1 MKKIKQILRSALN
14 LKRIYTNQ
22 VVVSSLQNNVAT
34 EFYKD
39 VPSGKVLVLA
49 PHPDDEIIGCGG
61 ALLKHAKGDDKI
73 KIVYFTDGRLGFPDK
88 FKPTEKDKVELAAER
103 EQEAKN
109 LSEELKCEQ
118 VFLRYE
124 DSKLTL
130 SKNLFGFLR
139 QLISEFESDIIYT
152 PSILEPI
159 LDHNITSAVLANA
172 LQKIEKNFQ
181 IFQYELWS
189 PIFANFYLDIDDVID
204 QKQKLIE
211 YYKSQLKCR
220 DYVESSRGLARYRGS
235 IFGKSKFAE
244 SYLKT
249 DKKLFLK
256 LFELADEI

>member
-14 LKRIYTNQ
+14 LKRIYSSQ
-22 VVVSSLQNNVAT
+22 VLVSSLQNNVAT
-34 EFYKD
+34 EFSKD
-39 VPSGKVLVLA
+39 VPSGKVLVLS

-61 ALLKHAKGDDKI
+61 ALVRYAKGDAKI
-73 KIVYFTDGRLGFPDK
+73 TIVYFTDGRLGFSDK
-88 FKPTEKDKVELAAER
+88 FKPTEKDKVDLAAER
-103 EQEAKN
+103 ELEAKN
-109 LSEELKCEQ
+109 ISKELKCEQ
-118 VFLRYE
+118 VFLRYK

-130 SKNLFGFLR
+130 SKNLIGFLR
-139 QLISEFESDIIYT
+139 QLIKDFDPDIIFT

-159 LDHNITSAVLANA
+159 SDHKITSAVLANA
-172 LQKIEKNFQ
+172 LSRIEKNYQ

-204 QKQKLIE
+204 QKQKLLE

-256 LFELADEI
+256 LFELVDKL